1 VAETGRGYPARK
13 SAVPA
18 FENQAGPPPDKQIIQ
33 QVTEGQIAEARPFET
48 TATWQETSVMLQQDL
63 VPILTGQESVQDAV
77 ATVVPEFNR
86 LLKEH
91 QEMIE

>member
-1 VAETGRGYPARK
+1 
-13 SAVPA
+13 
-18 FENQAGPPPDKQIIQ
+18 
-33 QVTEGQIAEARPFET
+33 
-48 TATWQETSVMLQQDL
+48 MLQQDL
-63 VPILTGQESVQDAV
+63 VPVLTGQESVQDAV